1 MAFTL
6 RIARARPLLMWL
18 VAVVALVAAVVVWV
32 AFARTLSNATPVQV
46 SAVPQTNA
54 VVWRGRVYQSPAT
67 LARDLRRQG
76 KTYALWAVNH
86 PAAASLLASLGRSQA
101 AAVRP
106 PAPR

>member
-6 RIARARPLLMWL
+6 RTVRARPLLMWL
-18 VAVVALVAAVVVWV
+18 VAVVALVAAVSVWV

-76 KTYALWAVNH
+76 KTYALWAANH
-86 PAAASLLASLGRSQA
+86 PEAASLLASLGRSEA
-101 AAVRP
+101 AAARRP
-106 PAPR
+106 SPR